1 MPKQGAE
8 IECLKS
14 LTQTKEYRSIFTR
27 ITAVVSH
34 SYVDRDD

>member
-1 MPKQGAE
+1 MPKHGAE

-14 LTQTKEYRSIFTR
+14 LTQIKVYRLTFTR